1 MKKIFNIKKREILI
15 SFILLISISA
25 VLEYKYFWSIDKPL
39 FDERIEIHKQ
49 IIDGSADSPYR
60 YRVLIPF
67 LAEGFRIALS
77 PHLIQRSAFNLTY
90 AILEWLAIF
99 WTLAALFLWLRIWFT
114 WEQSLVGALFVA
126 GTMSM
131 ALQDHFFQPWSL
143 LEAGVFSS
151 SLICIYKKNYWTLT
165 LLVVLASLNRETA
178 IFIPLTL
185 FFTIDFKNILTKQ
198 QLFTIL
204 FVIVLIFLSAEIY
217 WVLRYLRG
225 NAPHI
230 STLQEF
236 WAENIKSTSLF
247 NMSIN
252 WTLFLG
258 GLWMFA
264 ILGYKLTPLFI
275 RKIALIVP
283 IYLITIL
290 IWGVWVEVRLLMV
303 MYPILVSIGLF
314 FIFPKNKN
322 QSQSAITI

>member
-1 MKKIFNIKKREILI
+1 MGKIFNIKKREILI

-60 YRVLIPF
+60 YRVLLPF
-67 LAEGFRIALS
+67 LAEGFRIVLS
-77 PHLIQRSAFNLTY
+77 PHLIERSAFNLTY
-90 AILEWLAIF
+90 AVLEWLAIF
-99 WTLAALFLWLRIWFT
+99 WTLSALFLWLRIWFT

-143 LEAGVFSS
+143 LEAGIFSS
-151 SLICIYKKNYWTLT
+151 SLICIYKKNYMMLT

-178 IFIPLTL
+178 IFIPITL
-185 FFTIDFKNILTKQ
+185 FLTIDFKNILTIKGKK
-198 QLFTIL
+198 QLFTVLLLIA
-204 FVIVLIFLSAEIY
+204 LIFLSAEIY
-217 WVLRYLRG
+217 WGLRYLRG

-230 STLQEF
+230 STLQEL
-236 WAENIKSTSLF
+236 WELNIEITSLF

-258 GLWMFA
+258 GLWIFA
-264 ILGYKLTPLFI
+264 ILGYRHTPLFI

-283 IYLITIL
+283 IYLITIFA
-290 IWGVWVEVRLLMV
+290 WGVWGEVRLLMV
-303 MYPILVSIGLF
+303 MYPIFVSMGLF
-314 FIFPKNKN
+314 FIFPQEKK
-322 QSQSAITI
+322 